1 MTEILTTT
9 LLIASGM
16 ATRYDPQVM
25 EQVYQNRLHWGQ
37 VTECPEC
44 LGRVALLD
52 CSRLDERVWLRV
64 DGAWVGPV
72 HVVDCAASHD
82 RDGLKKKRFAVDL
95 GWLLAKW
102 LGVIDDVKRG
112 VEVWAQGPGYWLLE
126 EMR

>member
-1 MTEILTTT
+1 MTEVLTTT

-16 ATRYDPQVM
+16 ATRYDPDVM
-25 EQVYQNRLHWGQ
+25 GQVYQNRLRWGQ

-52 CSRLDERVWLRV
+52 CSWLDERVWLRV

-72 HVVDCAASHD
+72 HVADCAANHD
-82 RDGLKKKRFAVDL
+82 QAALKKKKFAVDL
-95 GWLLAKW
+95 GWLLARW

-112 VEVWAQGPGYWLLE
+112 VEVWKRGPGDGLLE
-126 EMR
+126 AVR